1 MLEIG
6 KGEKRQYFQAIII
19 KEKTPFAD
27 IGFLIKA
34 ELAEHYQR
42 TLQSISPLQ
51 WCDWFQL
58 DFENVFTQVKLVR
71 GARRKVFAKAVEE
84 EEK

>member
-1 MLEIG
+1 M
-6 KGEKRQYFQAIII
+6 
-19 KEKTPFAD
+19 KEKCHFPD

-58 DFENVFTQVKLVR
+58 DFENVFTQVRLVR
-71 GARRKVFAKAVEE
+71 GVRRKRFAKAAEE
-84 EEK
+84 EAK

>member
-1 MLEIG
+1 MFFYSVIM
-6 KGEKRQYFQAIII
+6 
-19 KEKTPFAD
+19 KEKSHFAD

-58 DFENVFTQVKLVR
+58 DFENVFTQVRLVR
-71 GARRKVFAKAVEE
+71 GVRRKVFAKAVEE
-84 EEK
+84 ETK

>member
-1 MLEIG
+1 MM
-6 KGEKRQYFQAIII
+6 
-19 KEKTPFAD
+19 KEKYHFAD

-58 DFENVFTQVKLVR
+58 DFENVFTQVRLVR
-71 GARRKVFAKAVEE
+71 GVRRKRFAKAAEE
-84 EEK
+84 EAK